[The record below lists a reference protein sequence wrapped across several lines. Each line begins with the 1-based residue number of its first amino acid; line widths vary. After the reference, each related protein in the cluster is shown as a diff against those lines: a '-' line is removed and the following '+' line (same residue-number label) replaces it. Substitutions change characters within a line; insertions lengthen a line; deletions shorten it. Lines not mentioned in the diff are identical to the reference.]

1 MKRYIKSTDNSS
13 LMSKQDILN
22 NLIALDQKLIENDMT
37 GEVDMFGGAVMC
49 LGLDARE
56 STHDIDAMFR
66 PKTDIRKLIQEVADE
81 NNLPSDWLNDG
92 VKGFIS
98 EDGTFERFGEDI
110 FQNLTVF
117 MASPEYL
124 LAMKCLSCRSL
135 LDSPTEISDI
145 KFLIKYLNLTSV
157 EMVENII
164 LEYYPESRYQP
175 KTHYMLM
182 EIFEDDV

>member
-1 MKRYIKSTDNSS
+1 
-13 LMSKQDILN
+13 
-22 NLIALDQKLIENDMT
+22 
-37 GEVDMFGGAVMC
+37 MC

-56 STHDIDAMFR
+56 STHDIDAMFQ
-66 PKTDIRKLIQEVADE
+66 PKADIRKLIQDVAE
-81 NNLPSDWLNDG
+81 EHNLPSDWLNDG

-98 EDGTFERFGEDI
+98 PEGTFERFGEDL
-110 FQNLTVF
+110 FKNLTVF

-124 LAMKCLSCRSL
+124 LAMKCLSCRSF
-135 LDSPTEISDI
+135 LDSPTEINDI
-145 KFLIKYLNLTSV
+145 KFLINYLNLTSV

-182 EIFEDDV
+182 ELFEEGL

>member
-1 MKRYIKSTDNSS
+1 MKRYIRSADESFV
-13 LMSKQDILN
+13 MSKLDILN
-22 NLIALDQKLIENDMT
+22 NLIALDNKLVANDMT
-37 GEVDMFGGAVMC
+37 GEIDIFGGAVMC

-56 STHDIDAMFR
+56 STHDIDAMFQ
-66 PKTDIRKLIQEVADE
+66 PKADIRKLIQEVADE
-81 NNLPSDWLNDG
+81 HNLSSDWLNDG

-98 EDGTFERFGEDI
+98 PDGTFERFGEDI
-110 FQNLTVF
+110 FKNLTVF

-182 EIFEDDV
+182 EIFEEGI